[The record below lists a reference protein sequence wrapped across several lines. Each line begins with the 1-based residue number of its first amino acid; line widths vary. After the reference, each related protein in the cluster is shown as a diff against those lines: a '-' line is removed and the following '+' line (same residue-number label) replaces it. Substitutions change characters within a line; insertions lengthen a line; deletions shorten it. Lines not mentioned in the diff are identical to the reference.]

1 MSKKNEFGVQS
12 TGKTW
17 TMHDFHNNWCLYEQV
32 GQLKPIPPP
41 ETDGEMTFHPP
52 MDPVPEEGI
61 QEMLRKAYYSIG
73 GDKSLAEWAKKNPTE
88 FYKLMLRP
96 NAKEVVNTAPSI
108 IINLGGTLGRLVEA
122 ERDLLGK

>member
-1 MSKKNEFGVQS
+1 MAKVSKRDLPRYKVEDYRADRCELNEIGE
-12 TGKTW
+12 
-17 TMHDFHNNWCLYEQV
+17 L
-32 GQLKPIPPP
+32 IPQEDVP
-41 ETDGEMTFHPP
+41 DMTFHPP

-122 ERDLLGK
+122 QRDLIGK